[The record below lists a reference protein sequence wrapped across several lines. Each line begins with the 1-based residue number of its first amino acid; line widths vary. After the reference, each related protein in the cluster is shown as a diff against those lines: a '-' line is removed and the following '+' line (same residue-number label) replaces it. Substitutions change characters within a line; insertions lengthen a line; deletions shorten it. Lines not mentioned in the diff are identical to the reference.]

1 MFALEFRIGITTTH
15 VFECWPVESGT
26 IRKCKLIGVVVALLE
41 KACHCRERGCEVLSA
56 QAMSSVECILLLLPA
71 DQDVELSAP
80 SPAPSLPTC
89 CHASHD
95 DDNGL

>member
-1 MFALEFRIGITTTH
+1 MLERLVPSWWHCLGG
-15 VFECWPVESGT
+15 SGDT
-26 IRKCKLIGVVVALLE
+26 DLLE
-41 KACHCRERGCEVLSA
+41 KACHCRERGCEVLYA

-89 CHASHD
+89 CHASCHD
-95 DDNGL
+95 DELNL